1 MARKM
6 GWHIMH
12 RFEGNPDW
20 QELNRLIAFDS
31 GNDEPY
37 CGSEEDYQQAVK
49 EGWIKFDG
57 KVTTVWADGEYEE
70 PDDRK
75 YAYDQEYIKKNLK
88 RVLITFNQNS
98 KADMD
103 IYEWLNQQTGSKVA
117 YIKSL
122 ILTDMKKGEKTMKFY
137 HIKPEYLDQFEGGD
151 ATDADRILTSTDVE
165 YFSQDWEKPVSE
177 LLEMLEQIDADDAA
191 TAAQAI
197 LDAGNFNAAV
207 SLMDDDLRE
216 TIHAENAP
224 CSDLVFLTV
233 YIIRHQEQFNES
245 FTVA

>member
-70 PDDRK
+70 PDDQK
-75 YAYDQEYIKKNLK
+75 YAYDQAYIKKNLK
-88 RVLITFNQNS
+88 RMLITFNQNNPT
-98 KADMD
+98 DMVLYD
-103 IYEWLNQQTGSKVA
+103 WLNQQNGSKVG
-117 YIKSL
+117 YIKTLIESDLEKNQKEEKKVIIRMTEEEFDLHNIETAKLEEGQIYTVVEYSNVNTGAKWHKLLAGDNGGVSGNIDPAIKRYHGWRGTTNNVSKEADGVRRIEKITQYKNGNYKL
-122 ILTDMKKGEKTMKFY
+122 IL
-137 HIKPEYLDQFEGGD
+137 
-151 ATDADRILTSTDVE
+151 S
-165 YFSQDWEKPVSE
+165 
-177 LLEMLEQIDADDAA
+177 
-191 TAAQAI
+191 
-197 LDAGNFNAAV
+197 
-207 SLMDDDLRE
+207 DDLV
-216 TIHAENAP
+216 
-224 CSDLVFLTV
+224 SDKD
-233 YIIRHQEQFNES
+233 
-245 FTVA
+245 

>member
-6 GWHIMH
+6 GWHILH

-20 QELNRLIAFDS
+20 RELNRLIAFDS

-70 PDDRK
+70 QDDRK

-122 ILTDMKKGEKTMKFY
+122 IENDMDKNQKEEKKMIIRMTEEEFDLHNMETAKLAEGEIYTVV
-137 HIKPEYLDQFEGGD
+137 EYSN
-151 ATDADRILTSTDVE
+151 ILTGAKWYKLMAGDFGGV
-165 YFSQDWEKPVSE
+165 
-177 LLEMLEQIDADDAA
+177 
-191 TAAQAI
+191 
-197 LDAGNFNAAV
+197 AGNQNPAIRKYHGWRGTTNDV
-207 SLMDDDLRE
+207 SKD
-216 TIHAENAP
+216 AEGVRRIEKIIQYKNGNYKIVL
-224 CSDLVFLTV
+224 SGDLVPDK
-233 YIIRHQEQFNES
+233 E
-245 FTVA
+245 